1 MKEKGKHALVFG
13 ASGLIGWAIID
24 QLLSNYPSP
33 GTFAK
38 VTALVNRPLDI
49 QDSFWPLEA
58 NRPLNVQ
65 GSPEQPELQLVSG
78 INLANGTVQS
88 VTELLQTKVKGIEHV
103 THVFYFVYKYEEK
116 PEDEV
121 RVVCG
126 MLEHT
131 VGALNRLSPNLE
143 FLVFPT
149 GTKAY
154 GIHVPGGVFEAPYKE
169 SMGPLPDDYQKT
181 LNYPFMRAVLEEASA
196 GKQWTWCDIRP
207 DAVIGFVPNGSA
219 FNLAAHWANYL
230 SLYRLIEGAEAQ
242 VPFPGSSA
250 CYHALYNEASAD
262 IIGKLAIWTSLHP
275 AEAGGGRIFNIADQ
289 AKPESMKDRWPRLAA
304 YFGLQGVAP
313 AEGKAI
319 KPSEY
324 INRYQ
329 GEAGKLGVKS
339 SPVFQGEFLDS
350 YGYYLDFDR
359 QLSLEKVRQAGFT
372 EEMDPNASWFRA
384 FGRLK
389 EARMIVG

>member
-1 MKEKGKHALVFG
+1 MNEKGKHALVFG
-13 ASGLIGWAIID
+13 ASGLIGWGIVD

-38 VTALVNRPLDI
+38 VTALVNRPLDV
-49 QDSFWPLEA
+49 QDSFWPLQV
-58 NRPLNVQ
+58 NRPLDVQ
-65 GSPEQPELQLVSG
+65 EQLELQLVSG
-78 INLANGTVQS
+78 INLADGSIQS
-88 VTELLQTKVKGIEHV
+88 VTELLRTKVKGIEHV

-116 PEDEV
+116 PEEEV

-126 MLEHT
+126 MLERA
-131 VGALNRLSPNLE
+131 VAALDHLSPKME

-154 GIHVPGGVFEAPYKE
+154 GIHIPGGVFKAPYKE
-169 SMGPLPDDYQKT
+169 SMGALPNDFQKT
-181 LNYPFMRAVLEEASA
+181 LNYPFMRAILEEASA

-219 FNLAAHWANYL
+219 FNLTAHWATYL
-230 SLYRLIEGAEAQ
+230 SLYRLIEGPNAK
-242 VPFPGSSA
+242 VPFPGSLA
-250 CYHALYNEASAD
+250 GYNALYNEASAD
-262 IIGKLAIWTSLHP
+262 IIAKLAIWASLHP
-275 AEAGGGRIFNIADQ
+275 AEAGGGQIFNISDQ
-289 AKPESMKDRWPRLAA
+289 AKPESMRDRWPRLAA

-313 AEGKAI
+313 VEGEVL

-329 GEAGKLGVKS
+329 GEAEKLGVKS
-339 SPVFQGEFLDS
+339 SPVFKGEFLDS
-350 YGYYLDFDR
+350 YGFYLDFDR
-359 QLSLEKVRQAGFT
+359 QLSLEKVRKAGFA

-384 FGRLK
+384 FGRFK